1 MNITLPIPESMPGD
15 LYGRR
20 ERDPLL
26 RVLERVM
33 NAHMG
38 SFRFLHRKDVMLG
51 SNDRRFP
58 VVIVGR
64 AVEAHD
70 ENVVSFA
77 LAAPDGGELP
87 AWRAGAHIDV
97 EMPSGRLRQYS
108 LCGDPAES
116 AKYRIAV
123 RRIPNG
129 GGGSI
134 EMHDLPVGSRLTVR
148 GPRNAFAFA
157 VPGYGSSADRLHF
170 VAGGIGITPILPM
183 MRLAHRLDLEWSMVY
198 TGRSRDS
205 LPFLS
210 ELAEFGDRVTVL
222 TDDVDGIPS
231 AEALLGGSELLGG
244 SAVLDGATDT
254 SAIYACGPMP
264 MIATLNQGVGAGAEF
279 HFERFSAPPIVNG
292 VEFDVELTRT
302 GETITVPAD
311 TSVLDA
317 VKAVRPNIAYSCK
330 QGFCGTCRVPLAD
343 RDGGML
349 ICTERTRGETVLLD
363 I

>member
-1 MNITLPIPESMPGD
+1 MNITLPIPENMPGD

-38 SFRFLHRKDVMLG
+38 SFRLLHRKDVTLG

-64 AVEAHD
+64 EVEAHD
-70 ENVVSFA
+70 ENVVSFV

-108 LCGDPAES
+108 LCGDPAIS
-116 AKYRIAV
+116 AQYRIAV

-134 EMHDLPVGSRLTVR
+134 EMHDLPIGSRLTVR

-157 VPGYGSSADRLHF
+157 VPGYGSSADHLHF

-183 MRLAHRLDLEWSMVY
+183 MRLAHRLDLQWSMVY

-205 LPFLS
+205 LPFLG

-231 AEALLGGSELLGG
+231 AEALLDGST
-244 SAVLDGATDT
+244 AT

-264 MIATLNQGVGAGAEF
+264 MIEALNQGVGADAEF

-292 VEFDVELTRT
+292 VEFAVELTRT

-330 QGFCGTCRVPLAD
+330 QGFCGTCRVPLANK
-343 RDGGML
+343 DGGML
-349 ICTERTRGETVLLD
+349 ICTERTRGETVALD

>member
-1 MNITLPIPESMPGD
+1 VNITLPVPDGMPGD

-33 NAHMG
+33 NAHLT
-38 SFRFLHRKDVMLG
+38 SFRYLHRKDVTFER
-51 SNDRRFP
+51 NDRRFP
-58 VVIVGR
+58 VVLVAR

-70 ENVVSFA
+70 ENVVSFV
-77 LAAPDGGELP
+77 LKAPDGSELP
-87 AWRAGAHIDV
+87 TWRAGAHIDV

-108 LCGDPAES
+108 LCGDPAASTE
-116 AKYRIAV
+116 YRIAV

-134 EMHDLPVGSRLTVR
+134 EMHDLELGSRLTVR

-157 VPGYGSSADRLHF
+157 VPGYGSSADHLHF

-183 MRLAHRLDLEWSMVY
+183 MRLAHRLDLDWSMVY

-231 AEALLGGSELLGG
+231 AEALLHGS
-244 SAVLDGATDT
+244 TDT

-264 MIATLNQGVGAGAEF
+264 MIGTLGQGVGAEAEF

-292 VEFDVELTRT
+292 VEFEVELTRT
-302 GETITVPAD
+302 CETITVPAD

-317 VKAVRPNIAYSCK
+317 VKAVRPDIAYSCK

-349 ICTERTRGETVLLD
+349 ICTERTRGARVALD
-363 I
+363 L